1 MPLRP
6 SVRLAW
12 DGIVRPRWTIGTLLR
27 TLLKNGMPHFE
38 NSSAVRGVPIFSSA
52 AVREFG
58 SRDTLSWAHV
68 DQIRRMWSGKLVLKG
83 ILSAEDARIAADR
96 GVDGVIVSS
105 HGGRQL
111 DASIAPLHALPAIVR
126 AKGAM
131 KVMIDS
137 GIRRGNDVLKAIA
150 LGADFVF
157 IGRPFIY
164 AAAIGGQAGVAHAIR
179 LLSHEIQQDMAL
191 IGVSSLRELG
201 PHSLARSQRL
211 KSRSLDAGLHSRS
224 TSARTDRASGC
235 RRGRRIACTSSR
247 PLRSRTRSP
256 PAALC
261 APRAQGQTRRAMC
274 RRPPGC
280 RLPSPLATAR
290 LKCACRRTTSRP
302 PRRASLRR
310 RRCGLRTTSAVHAAG
325 SPVCK
330 LCSIDC
336 DKKRMR
342 RESRGLAHLLRI
354 SGIAVEHTRL
364 ARHCSG
370 IEQPL
375 RTCRPARVGQHRIGI
390 GHALDRQPRCIGRIP
405 LRLHGDDQSLAA
417 RIDQDRRDLGAKAGK
432 TQQRRNVDAFMLQ
445 KRDDLVAGFVVTDAA
460 PVDLRDLRAA
470 APPRRRWRPCRRRS
484 RRSRS
489 R

>member
-1 MPLRP
+1 MPLRNILCLADLELAARRHLPRPIFGYVAGGAEDTIALQAAAAAYRQWSFVPRVLVDVSQRSQQTELFGETYSSPFGIAPMGICALIAYRGDLTLALAAEAANIPMIVSSTALTRLEDVRAAAPRTSWFQAYLPGDAAKIDAMVQRVQSAGYRTLVLTVDVATLPSRENNVRVGFTMPLRP

-12 DGIVRPRWTIGTLLR
+12 DGIVRPWWTIGTLLR

-83 ILSAEDARIAADR
+83 VLSAEDARIAADR

-164 AAAIGGQAGVAHAIR
+164 AASIGGQAGVAHAIR

-191 IGVSSLRELG
+191 IGVSSLGELG
-201 PHSLARSQRL
+201 PHSL
-211 KSRSLDAGLHSRS
+211 
-224 TSARTDRASGC
+224 TRAHGPEVAVK
-235 RRGRRIACTSSR
+235 IA
-247 PLRSRTRSP
+247 
-256 PAALC
+256 
-261 APRAQGQTRRAMC
+261 
-274 RRPPGC
+274 
-280 RLPSPLATAR
+280 
-290 LKCACRRTTSRP
+290 
-302 PRRASLRR
+302 
-310 RRCGLRTTSAVHAAG
+310 
-325 SPVCK
+325 
-330 LCSIDC
+330 
-336 DKKRMR
+336 
-342 RESRGLAHLLRI
+342 
-354 SGIAVEHTRL
+354 
-364 ARHCSG
+364 
-370 IEQPL
+370 
-375 RTCRPARVGQHRIGI
+375 
-390 GHALDRQPRCIGRIP
+390 
-405 LRLHGDDQSLAA
+405 
-417 RIDQDRRDLGAKAGK
+417 
-432 TQQRRNVDAFMLQ
+432 
-445 KRDDLVAGFVVTDAA
+445 
-460 PVDLRDLRAA
+460 
-470 APPRRRWRPCRRRS
+470 
-484 RRSRS
+484 
-489 R
+489 